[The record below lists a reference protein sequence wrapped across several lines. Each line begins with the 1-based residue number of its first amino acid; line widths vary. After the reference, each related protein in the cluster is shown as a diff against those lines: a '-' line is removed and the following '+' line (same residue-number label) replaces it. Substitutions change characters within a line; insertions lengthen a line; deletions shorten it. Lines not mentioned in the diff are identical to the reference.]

1 VTRRPTAFAALL
13 ACAELTGPAWAQ
25 TTTRAV
31 VLDPGAHALVALALA
46 TGQRTGVLPLTGS
59 PTRLN
64 RSDDGRYLVVLDR
77 GPGEDKDERGY
88 KATGRSS
95 ATVVD
100 EASLKVVGRVELG
113 FGLDSAVTPPGGRLV
128 VTCPGYQA
136 KNPAESLARELV
148 AVDLAT
154 ARETGRLALEPG
166 TSLTGY
172 SRDGKTLALLQ
183 GQPRSAKYPFPKS
196 KVTFL
201 DAAGLS
207 VTGTL
212 DASGWSFVE
221 RDADRVYLIDRGQ
234 PDKSPEKDRSGG
246 IDAVSLADKRV
257 DHVDIGRSPTGGLL
271 IGAGLMALASEGPGS
286 GSKGELRL
294 IREGTLVA
302 TLDVAEKPRLV
313 EAVDGTVY
321 VVGSKAVTLVDAKA
335 LQVSG
340 AIPIDAVVGSGDHPF
355 ELAVTP
361 DRRRAFIHY
370 PAEDKVAVLDLEQ
383 RKAIGAAKTGRGGK
397 KLFNSMMS
405 TLTYGATG
413 RSFFYNAGDP
423 PQMQVRP
430 DGRFAY
436 VLNLDTSDVTVVDA
450 NTAQAVEKIAAGGSG
465 VELLGEKTVLVV
477 GSEIHVI
484 DAARN
489 VKTDQI
495 RLPGLRGVVR
505 SPDGAF
511 AVVLAERTVLILD
524 GATGKER
531 ARLAGFVSPTRIAF
545 QASSSTSR

>member
-1 VTRRPTAFAALL
+1 VTRRSAVLATLL
-13 ACAELTGPAWAQ
+13 ACAALTGPARAQ
-25 TTTRAV
+25 TTTRAF
-31 VLDPGAHALVALALA
+31 VLDPGAHALVALDLA
-46 TGQRTGVLPLTGS
+46 SGQRTGVLPLTGS

-64 RSDDGRYLVVLDR
+64 RSDDGRYLIVLDR

-88 KATGRSS
+88 KATERSS

-100 EASLKVVGRVELG
+100 EASLKVIGRVELG
-113 FGLDSAVTPPGGRLV
+113 FGLDSVVTPPGGRLV

-212 DASGWSFVE
+212 DASGWRFVE
-221 RDADRVYLIDRGQ
+221 RDADRVYLIDQGQ
-234 PDKSPEKDRSGG
+234 PDKNPEKNRNGG
-246 IDAVSLADKRV
+246 IDVVSLADKRV

-271 IGAGLMALASEGPGS
+271 IGDGLMAFASEGPAGGS
-286 GSKGELRL
+286 TGELRL
-294 IREGTLVA
+294 IREGTLAA

-313 EAVDGTVY
+313 ETVDGTVY
-321 VVGSKAVTLVDAKA
+321 VVGSKAVTLVDTKA

-340 AIPIDAVVGSGDHPF
+340 TIPLDAVAGGGDHPF

-361 DRRRAFIHY
+361 DRFGDAVGVHEEHVAWTQIERHLLQTRR
-370 PAEDKVAVLDLEQ
+370 E
-383 RKAIGAAKTGRGGK
+383 
-397 KLFNSMMS
+397 
-405 TLTYGATG
+405 
-413 RSFFYNAGDP
+413 
-423 PQMQVRP
+423 
-430 DGRFAY
+430 
-436 VLNLDTSDVTVVDA
+436 
-450 NTAQAVEKIAAGGSG
+450 IA
-465 VELLGEKTVLVV
+465 L
-477 GSEIHVI
+477 
-484 DAARN
+484 
-489 VKTDQI
+489 
-495 RLPGLRGVVR
+495 
-505 SPDGAF
+505 
-511 AVVLAERTVLILD
+511 
-524 GATGKER
+524 
-531 ARLAGFVSPTRIAF
+531 
-545 QASSSTSR
+545 